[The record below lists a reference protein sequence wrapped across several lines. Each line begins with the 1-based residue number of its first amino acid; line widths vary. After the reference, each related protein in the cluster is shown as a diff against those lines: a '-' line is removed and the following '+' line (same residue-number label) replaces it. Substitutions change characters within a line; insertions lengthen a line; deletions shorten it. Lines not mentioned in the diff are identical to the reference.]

1 MIRDRFQPSCLEC
14 VKASLAVDEF
24 LATHVN
30 WAVGIAEDDASASA
44 DDENTYEEDEKE
56 EKEG

>member
-1 MIRDRFQPSCLEC
+1 MIRDGFQPPCFEC
-14 VKASLAVDEF
+14 VKSTLAVNEF

-44 DDENTYEEDEKE
+44 DDENTYEKDEK
-56 EKEG
+56 